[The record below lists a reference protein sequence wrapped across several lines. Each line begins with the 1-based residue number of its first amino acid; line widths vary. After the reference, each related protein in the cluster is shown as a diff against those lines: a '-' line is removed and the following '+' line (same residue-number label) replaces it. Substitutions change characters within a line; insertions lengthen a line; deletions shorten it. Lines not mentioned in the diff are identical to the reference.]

1 MAALTLGVAA
11 VPLVLRELP
20 VGGAH
25 PDPARLLVR
34 IQAVKDAP
42 YAGHAESTG
51 SLTFPVSDQFEPVT
65 SLFGGRTQLRVW
77 WRSAQD
83 WRVDTLDPTGERSLR
98 VSGSGI
104 WKWDYEDN
112 RATRTTPEPDGTVRL
127 PRADD
132 GLAPA
137 LAGRLL
143 SEATGA
149 QASALPSRRVAGRPA
164 DGIRVRPGD
173 HRSSVDRIDV
183 WADRASGIPVAVD
196 VYGRGSDRPALSS
209 TFLAFSPTTPTARET
224 QFSPPPSSRV
234 RFGTRFDLVGAISR
248 FTQAEPPAQ
257 LIGYARQEPLPGTG
271 GIGVYGRGVT
281 QLAVAPIPRRQ
292 AGSLGT
298 QLQVAAGARQLP
310 QGLTVSV
317 GPIGLLLTK
326 PDGAGRQWLLTGTVT
341 PQGLQAAAAELLARP
356 ATTQGAP

>member
-1 MAALTLGVAA
+1 MVAATLGVAA

-20 VGGAH
+20 VGGDH
-25 PDPARLLVR
+25 PDPSRLLAR
-34 IQAVKDAP
+34 MQAVKDAP
-42 YAGHAESTG
+42 YAGYAESTG

-77 WRSAQD
+77 WRSAED
-83 WRVDTLDPTGERSLR
+83 WRVDTLDPAGERSLH
-98 VSGSGI
+98 VSASGV
-104 WKWDYEDN
+104 WQWDFEDD

-137 LAGRLL
+137 LASRLL

-173 HRSSVDRIDV
+173 PRSSVDRIDV
-183 WADRASGIPVAVD
+183 WADRASGIPVTVD
-196 VYGRGSDRPALSS
+196 VYGRGSDRPALST
-209 TFLAFSPTTPTARET
+209 TFLDFSPTTPTARET
-224 QFSPPPSSRV
+224 AFTPPPSSRV
-234 RFGTRFDLVGAISR
+234 RVGTRFDLVEAISR

-281 QLAVAPIPRRQ
+281 ELAVAPLPRRQ
-292 AGSLGT
+292 AGSLGN
-298 QLQVAAGARQLP
+298 QLRVAVGARQLP
-310 QGLTVSV
+310 QGLSVSV
-317 GPIGLLLTK
+317 GPIGLLLTE
-326 PDGAGRQWLLTGTVT
+326 PDAEGRQWLLTGTVT
-341 PQGLQAAAAELLARP
+341 PEGLVAAATELLAAP
-356 ATTQGAP
+356 AATQGAP